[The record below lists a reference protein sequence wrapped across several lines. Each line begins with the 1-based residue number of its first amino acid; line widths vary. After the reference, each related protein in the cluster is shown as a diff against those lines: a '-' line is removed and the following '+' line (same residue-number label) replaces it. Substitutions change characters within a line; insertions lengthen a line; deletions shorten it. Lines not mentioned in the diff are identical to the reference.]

1 MGKKQWE
8 SECVEGN
15 TGKRWHI
22 LPWVEMKHNSTKHE
36 LKQINNKSH
45 LKSSDNVSEIEDTRV
60 SVVKEIQANDDK
72 FHHGRNETQL
82 KQNKLNK
89 FDTILPEKQ
98 WMLPKLEL

>member
-1 MGKKQWE
+1 MRE

-15 TGKRWHI
+15 TG
-22 LPWVEMKHNSTKHE
+22 NSTKHK
-36 LKQINNKSH
+36 LKQINKSH

-98 WMLPKLEL
+98 